1 MGSQL
6 VKRYLVITVLAMI
19 NAGIMA
25 QERVPLGIHYQ
36 AVARDNYGNELV
48 NKKISVKFS
57 IVSGDPLGTTV
68 YQELHQ
74 DIYTSKFGVF
84 SLIIGHGVLTGG
96 ASCTTLSE
104 VAWETAN
111 HYLKVEV
118 KFDND
123 FMDMGTMQFLAVPY
137 ALYAQRSL
145 EPGPEGPKGDQGEK
159 GVPGDPASDNQ
170 TLSFDGSN
178 LTISGTNSTVNM
190 TNLLQNLEVSTDGT
204 GGYNLALT
212 RGNTINLA
220 TIEKDGDPTNEIQ
233 DLVIS
238 DDKIKITKNTTATE
252 WPLTKYL
259 DNTDKQELSYDAA
272 NRILSISGGT
282 GTINLSELKND
293 ADASITNEIQDL
305 QLNSNILSITGK
317 TGATPIDLN
326 KYLDDTDDQ
335 NLTFV
340 ESTNTL
346 SIDGGNSVTLGSMV
360 AFRAKK
366 NTSETVST
374 WMADYDFITGA
385 PLYNDGDGFA
395 YLSGEFT
402 APVAGIYTFDVSYLA
417 SGSGGERVLK
427 VCLNGSLYEIL
438 NSSIASGASI
448 TRSIT
453 MKLAAGNKVKVM
465 VNVGTGFETG
475 TGTFAGYKVN

>member
-360 AFRAKK
+360 AFRAK
-366 NTSETVST
+366 NTISDIAGQISYPTMTYDAIDYNVGDYMNLST
-374 WMADYDFITGA
+374 GIFR
-385 PLYNDGDGFA
+385 
-395 YLSGEFT
+395 
-402 APVAGIYTFDVSYLA
+402 APVDGIYTFNITYYAD
-417 SGSGGERVLK
+417 GTGDGREI
-427 VCLNGSLYEIL
+427 SLYV
-438 NSSIASGASI
+438 NSVPYEKIATSIAGGATI
-448 TRSIT
+448 LVRSVT
-453 MKLAAGNKVKVM
+453 MRLSATNTVSVVVYTGLA
-465 VNVGTGFETG
+465 TQTG
-475 TGTFAGYKVN
+475 TCTFSGYKVN